1 VRAKRSLREA
11 GVAFE
16 LPRGAALGERL
27 ASVLEVVYLIFN
39 EGYTATHGSDWMR
52 LGRMLAELAPDQAEV
67 HGLLALMAIQ
77 AARTPARTNA
87 QGQPILL
94 ADQDRAR
101 WDPWLI
107 RLGLSALAHAE
118 SLGHAPGSYRLQ
130 AEIAAC
136 HARAARTQ
144 DTDWPRIA
152 PLYAL
157 LMDAAPSP
165 VVALNR
171 AVAVGMAEGPAAG
184 LALVEALLQDAALQ
198 RYPWLPAVQ
207 GDLLDKLGRRQE
219 ARQAFLRAADLA
231 GNEREQALMIQRA
244 QG

>member
-1 VRAKRSLREA
+1 
-11 GVAFE
+11 
-16 LPRGAALGERL
+16 
-27 ASVLEVVYLIFN
+27 VLEVVYLIFN
-39 EGYTATHGSDWMR
+39 EGYTATQGSDWMRPALGDEALR

-67 HGLLALMAIQ
+67 HGLLALMAIL
-77 AARTPARTNA
+77 ASRTPARTNA

-136 HARAARTQ
+136 HARAGRTQ

-152 PLYAL
+152 ALYAL